1 LETDNGIRTGGVS
14 SYGLTGTN
22 VHMVVVHK
30 EVKTRAKDQ
39 DPHYFLQIGETT
51 RERLEMLKQQLI
63 RILENDPSAD
73 LKTFSQKINRLYD
86 ANKYNEGIIFSDR
99 DVLLHELRQPAG
111 KRVEEAAFLL
121 LDLDVLSYDPALIK
135 NILGENNII
144 KKCWQD
150 VIGKAY
156 SPEHIANGA
165 VLNVL
170 FQYVLYKYLLSLLG
184 NKLQVV
190 TRQGE
195 GVLQALL
202 NNKLQPSAII
212 NDPGLISISQ
222 HQFNWQHFENYLH
235 KNFAQQKVV
244 LIDFS
249 GDNEM
254 RLPDAGNVIKIN
266 GAFHAKARYQLYKEL
281 LTVNKEPLRSP
292 NVPVPLPFIQLPVYQ
307 LSRFWPKN
315 TPVINSTSTAIEV
328 VERSEEQPKIMLSME
343 EIMTRVKPIWQ
354 QVLELEQDISPT
366 DDFFE
371 LGGDSLS
378 GLDMLSQLNK
388 KFKARF
394 ISYEEMFSFSTLE
407 KLCATLQERL
417 TPNTDIAEKSADRS
431 LANH

>member
-1 LETDNGIRTGGVS
+1 
-14 SYGLTGTN
+14 
-22 VHMVVVHK
+22 
-30 EVKTRAKDQ
+30 
-39 DPHYFLQIGETT
+39 
-51 RERLEMLKQQLI
+51 
-63 RILENDPSAD
+63 
-73 LKTFSQKINRLYD
+73 
-86 ANKYNEGIIFSDR
+86 
-99 DVLLHELRQPAG
+99 
-111 KRVEEAAFLL
+111 
-121 LDLDVLSYDPALIK
+121 
-135 NILGENNII
+135 
-144 KKCWQD
+144 
-150 VIGKAY
+150 
-156 SPEHIANGA
+156 
-165 VLNVL
+165 
-170 FQYVLYKYLLSLLG
+170 VLYKYLLSLLG

-315 TPVINSTSTAIEV
+315 TPEINSTSTAIEV
-328 VERSEEQPKIMLSME
+328 VERSEEQPKIMLSVE